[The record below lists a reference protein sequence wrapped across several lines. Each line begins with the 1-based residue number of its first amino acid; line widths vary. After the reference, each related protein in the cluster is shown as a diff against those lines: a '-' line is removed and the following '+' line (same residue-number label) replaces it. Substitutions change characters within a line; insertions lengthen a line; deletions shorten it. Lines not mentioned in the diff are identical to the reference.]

1 MTNIL
6 SNRMFQVGAAAL
18 VVAGIGYTFLNL
30 SDSDTDANT
39 AAEVSTTEQT
49 ETTQVSNTEATEAN
63 EATENTEISATNSTS
78 SETVESTT
86 ESE

>member
-1 MTNIL
+1 MRNIL

-18 VVAGIGYTFLNL
+18 VVGGIGYTFMT
-30 SDSDTDANT
+30 SGDADTDANT
-39 AAEVSTTEQT
+39 AAEVSTNEQT
-49 ETTQVSNTEATEAN
+49 ETTQVSNTETTEADQ
-63 EATENTEISATNSTS
+63 ATENTENSATNSTS